1 MMDLS
6 SWMFILVM
14 SSGCGIACMIIA
26 YKKGYKGSQILGW
39 LAAGLFFSVFG
50 MIAVILTPHGHEGAH
65 AAVAPDTC
73 RVCGVPVPP
82 QASQCTHCGSKIARE
97 PGPA

>member
-14 SSGCGIACMIIA
+14 SVGCGIACMIIA
-26 YKKGYKGSQILGW
+26 HSKGYKGNQILGW

-50 MIAVILTPHGHEGAH
+50 MIAVILTSHGSEGSHDVRSAD
-65 AAVAPDTC
+65 AC
-73 RVCGVPVPP
+73 RHCGAPVPLE
-82 QASQCTHCGSKIARE
+82 ASQCMHCGAKIVRTA
-97 PGPA
+97 